1 FAIATGARVRPAP
14 ETCLAP
20 DLFPQRHPGEG
31 RDPVHRAAK
40 AEVDVWRDRV
50 HALRSEAS
58 RADRMRRARRD
69 VHGSRPVPSGALTG
83 TLGAGMTFL
92 LQAIASP
99 TNVIPAKA
107 GTQYTGQQR
116 PRSMFGAI
124 GCMPCDRRRRAP
136 IACDVHAV
144 TCMGPGLFP
153 RAPCRAPS
161 APG

>member
-69 VHGSRPVPSGALTG
+69 VHGSRPVPSGALSG
-83 TLGAGMTFL
+83 ALGAGMTLECAASVPLACGAIVL
-92 LQAIASP
+92 LACGAIVP
-99 TNVIPAKA
+99 TNVIPAQA
-107 GTQYTGQQR
+107 GTQYTAQR
-116 PRSMFGAI
+116 GAGRRIAHAPPAGGACHPTSTAMRCI
-124 GCMPCDRRRRAP
+124 GLAP
-136 IACDVHAV
+136 
-144 TCMGPGLFP
+144 
-153 RAPCRAPS
+153 
-161 APG
+161 